1 MSAEDKE
8 RFQSS
13 NKCWICDK
21 LFNIGDNKVRDHCH
35 VTDRCRDSA
44 HWISNINL
52 KLAKKLL
59 AIFCNLR
66 GYDSHFIMWEIG
78 KFDVKVSVILNG
90 LEKLM
95 AFAINNNLFCIDS
108 MQFMNSSLDAL
119 VKDLSNNEF
128 RYL

>member
-35 VTDRCRDSA
+35 VTARCRDSA
-44 HWISNINL
+44 HWIININL

-66 GYDSHFIMWEIG
+66 GYDSHFIM
-78 KFDVKVSVILNG
+78 
-90 LEKLM
+90 
-95 AFAINNNLFCIDS
+95 
-108 MQFMNSSLDAL
+108 
-119 VKDLSNNEF
+119 
-128 RYL
+128 